1 MGCTVLR
8 GAREMTAATDV
19 GTRVAE
25 FDDDFVGK
33 FLREPARVRHSLVGH
48 LSVHVAKVRPSAG
61 LVVTKY
67 TSTEEGTC

>member
-33 FLREPARVRHSLVGH
+33 FLREPARVRHSRVGH
-48 LSVHVAKVRPSAG
+48 LWS
-61 LVVTKY
+61 
-67 TSTEEGTC
+67 TSRRCDHPRDWL